1 MRYSALLA
9 PTLKE
14 VPKEAEVISH
24 QLLLRAGYM
33 RKVAAGIYSYMPLG
47 VRVIERVKTIIRE
60 EMTRSGAQEV
70 FLPAVQ
76 PAELWKESERWGY
89 YGPELLRVKDR
100 KGGDFCIG
108 PTHEEVMTALVRDDI
123 KSYRQLPLN
132 LFQIQ
137 TKFRD
142 EVRPRA
148 GLLRGRE
155 FIMKDGYSFDI
166 DEEAAKKTYQV
177 MYDAYVRIFDR
188 CGLSYRPVEADTGNI
203 GGNMSHEFQVLADSG
218 EDSIVSCASCN
229 YTANVEKAE
238 LQQVDDSAFVA
249 PAGSYEKR
257 HTPNVRTVEEV
268 ARFLGLPTSNIIKTI
283 LYLADEQ
290 PVAVLMRGDLEVNE
304 VKVKAAL
311 KATTLLLANEATV
324 LEITGAPVG
333 FAGPI
338 GLRCRLLA
346 DPSVRTV
353 VGGAVG
359 ANELDHHFVGVSI
372 PRDLPEVT
380 YTDLRLAGA
389 GDACG
394 RCGGTFAFFKGIE
407 VGQVFYLGTK
417 YSAKMK
423 AQVLNDKGEE
433 NPMVMGC
440 YGIGVTRTMAAAIEQ
455 NHDKDGIV
463 WPMALAPYQVIIAPL
478 QLHEPAVVEEAE
490 RIYRELSAA
499 GVDVILDDRDLRP
512 GVKLKDAD
520 LIGIP
525 LRITIGARSLAEGK
539 VEFKLRRHAEATLI
553 SSADI
558 TAETLKTIASERGAA
573 AE

>member
-1 MRYSALLA
+1 
-9 PTLKE
+9 
-14 VPKEAEVISH
+14 
-24 QLLLRAGYM
+24 
-33 RKVAAGIYSYMPLG
+33 
-47 VRVIERVKTIIRE
+47 
-60 EMTRSGAQEV
+60 
-70 FLPAVQ
+70 
-76 PAELWKESERWGY
+76 
-89 YGPELLRVKDR
+89 
-100 KGGDFCIG
+100 
-108 PTHEEVMTALVRDDI
+108 
-123 KSYRQLPLN
+123 
-132 LFQIQ
+132 
-137 TKFRD
+137 
-142 EVRPRA
+142 
-148 GLLRGRE
+148 
-155 FIMKDGYSFDI
+155 MKDGYSFDI

-338 GLRCRLLA
+338 GLGCRLLA

-353 VGGAVG
+353 AGGAVG

-380 YTDLRLAGA
+380 YPDRRLAGA

-423 AQVLNDKGEE
+423 ASVLNDKGEE

-539 VEFKLRRHAEATLI
+539 VEFKLRRLPEATLI
-553 SSADI
+553 ASADI
-558 TAETLKTIASERGAA
+558 IAETVKAIAAERGAA

>member
-33 RKVAAGIYSYMPLG
+33 RKLAAGIYSYMPLG
-47 VRVIERVKTIIRE
+47 ARVIERVKTIIRE
-60 EMTRSGAQEV
+60 EMVRSGAQEV

-166 DEEAAKKTYQV
+166 DEEAAKQTYQV

-188 CGLSYRPVEADTGNI
+188 CGLKYRPVEADTGNI

-218 EDSIVSCASCN
+218 EDSIVSCDTCN

-238 LQQVDDSAFVA
+238 IRHADDAAFVV
-249 PAGSYEKR
+249 PGGTYEKR
-257 HTPNVRTVEEV
+257 HTPGVRTVDEV
-268 ARFLGLPTSNIIKTI
+268 ARFLGLPTSSIIKTI

-359 ANELDHHFVGVSI
+359 ANELDQHFVGVSI
-372 PRDLPEVT
+372 PRDFPELT

-423 AQVLNDKGEE
+423 AQVLNEKGEE

-455 NHDKDGIV
+455 NHDKDGII

-478 QLHEPAVVEEAE
+478 QVQEASVVEEAE
-490 RIYRELSAA
+490 RIYRELLAA

-525 LRITIGARSLAEGK
+525 VRITIGSRSLAEGK
-539 VEFKLRRHAEATLI
+539 VEFKLRRQSEATLVP
-553 SSADI
+553 SGDI
-558 TAETLKTIASERGAA
+558 IAETLKTIASERGTAHP
-573 AE
+573 